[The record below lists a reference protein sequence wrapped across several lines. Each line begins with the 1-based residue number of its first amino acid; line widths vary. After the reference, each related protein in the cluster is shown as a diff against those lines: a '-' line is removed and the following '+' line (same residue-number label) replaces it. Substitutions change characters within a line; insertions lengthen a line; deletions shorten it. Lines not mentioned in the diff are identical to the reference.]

1 MVMAESPTA
10 WLRLGSTKSV
20 DQYRNAGSIFDIR
33 SDTLRGLIPAPG
45 TPVRWMN
52 VDLHFVE
59 ASLVKVPSF
68 LVVYKAAL
76 GFNLD

>member
-1 MVMAESPTA
+1 MHVIRISEVSSNNGDATTTA
-10 WLRLGSTKSV
+10 LAAASRPSL
-20 DQYRNAGSIFDIR
+20 AHH
-33 SDTLRGLIPAPG
+33 PA
-45 TPVRWMN
+45 RWIN

>member
-1 MVMAESPTA
+1 MHMS
-10 WLRLGSTKSV
+10 
-20 DQYRNAGSIFDIR
+20 R
-33 SDTLRGLIPAPG
+33 SGVAATTTVLVAVSRPSLAHHPA
-45 TPVRWMN
+45 RWMN